1 MIKLTDILN
10 GIKTE
15 GLKEMGITDFKSLFK
30 KMPSDLQKRV
40 YNLKNFGQRI
50 DKHPE
55 GNVLKHTITVVNRS
69 IKEDDI
75 DIAIAAMFHDIGKDE
90 TAGIHPKKGHI
101 THFGHEK
108 VSANL
113 VKKYRDWIKSVG
125 GNPANVYYI
134 VKNHMRFKQLDNM
147 RIQKVMKLKAF
158 RAFDKLG
165 KFSKHDRSGLDIS
178 EDKIPGGL
186 AGEMNIYDIA
196 NMHKVDIDDLNKELQ
211 MGIKVEMEHTS
222 DREIAKEIALDHLYE
237 DPKYYTKLADIE
249 ESKGKLRPADKLR
262 RKRAMAGKKAAIQR
276 RKLRTMKRKKPL
288 AKLKKIAY
296 KMAYLQV
303 YKEFMNDLFPGMK
316 KSDLSIQQA
325 KIVHKNVLRKK
336 GRVLKRAK
344 FRFLPML
351 RDKEAQKFK
360 QK

>member
-15 GLKEMGITDFKSLFK
+15 GLKEMGITDFKSLFI

-113 VKKYRDWIKSVG
+113 VKQYRDWIKSVG

-165 KFSKHDRSGLDIS
+165 KFSKHDRSGLDVNEIS
-178 EDKIPGGL
+178 
-186 AGEMNIYDIA
+186 
-196 NMHKVDIDDLNKELQ
+196 VDE
-211 MGIKVEMEHTS
+211 T
-222 DREIAKEIALDHLYE
+222 
-237 DPKYYTKLADIE
+237 
-249 ESKGKLRPADKLR
+249 SKGKLRPADILK
-262 RKRAMAGKKAAIQR
+262 RKRAMAGESAQIQR
-276 RKLRTMKRKKPL
+276 RKRRTQKRKKSL
-288 AKLKKIAY
+288 DKLKKIAY

-303 YKEFMNDLFPGMK
+303 YKQFMEDLFPGIR

-336 GRVLKRAK
+336 GRVMKRAK
-344 FRFLPML
+344 FKFLPML
-351 RDKEAQKFK
+351 RAKEAEKFGK
-360 QK
+360 QED